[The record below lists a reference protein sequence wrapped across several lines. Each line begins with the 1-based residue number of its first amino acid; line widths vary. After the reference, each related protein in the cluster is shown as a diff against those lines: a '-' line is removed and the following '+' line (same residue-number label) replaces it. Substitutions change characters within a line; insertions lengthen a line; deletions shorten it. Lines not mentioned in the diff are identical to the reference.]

1 MPNYIHNVLESF
13 QINRLENRQSR
24 DQEPTVWRVRR
35 IWLSTISIWL
45 SNSRRDK
52 SKRRIWRLPV
62 TVVNDPTKDIINLS
76 IFSFYNCYF
85 FQSRF

>member
-35 IWLSTISIWL
+35 IWLPTISIWL
-45 SNSRRDK
+45 SRRDK